1 MKYGVFSVSM
11 PEYDIA
17 ETVALLKE
25 VGYDGVEWRV
35 NQIPKEVPENIPF
48 EGRYW
53 INCRSTLDITRIGE
67 EAKRAK
73 ALCDEAGIE
82 IFSLTSYLTP
92 DKTEEIES
100 ILKAAQS
107 IGCGMMRVFTPNF
120 PVKENYRR
128 LFDETLSHTRTLEG
142 LAKKYGVKIVY
153 ELHGDNILASP
164 SSAYRMVSGFDP
176 NYIGVI
182 FDPGNMV
189 YEGNE
194 NYRKGFELLG
204 DHLAHVHVKNSLWQE
219 NGRDELGS
227 KKWKRCWA
235 PLWDGQADLHE
246 LFKIMKETGYS
257 GKVSV
262 EDFSNETSTRD
273 KLIQNLAYIKKLEES
288 VGL

>member
-17 ETVALLKE
+17 ETVDLLKE
-25 VGYDGVEWRV
+25 IGYDGVEWRV
-35 NQIPKEVPENIPF
+35 NQIPQSLPESIPF
-48 EGRYW
+48 EQRYW

-73 ALCDEAGIE
+73 QLCDAAGIE

-92 DKTEEIES
+92 DKTEEIET

-107 IGCGMMRVFTPNF
+107 IGCPMMRVFTPNF
-120 PVKENYRR
+120 MKSVHYRKS
-128 LFDETLSHTRTLEG
+128 FEDTLGHTRTLEG

-164 SSAYRMVSGFDP
+164 SSAWRMVGEFDP
-176 NYIGVI
+176 RYIGVI

-194 NYRKGFELLG
+194 NYRKGFQLLG
-204 DHLAHVHVKNSLWQE
+204 EHLAHVHVKNSLWRE
-219 NGRDELGS
+219 DGRDELGS
-227 KKWKRCWA
+227 KKWKREWA

-246 LFKIMKETGYS
+246 LFQVMKDMGYS

-262 EDFSNETSTRD
+262 EDFSNETDTRE
-273 KLIQNLAYIKKLEES
+273 KLTQNLSYLKKLEAS